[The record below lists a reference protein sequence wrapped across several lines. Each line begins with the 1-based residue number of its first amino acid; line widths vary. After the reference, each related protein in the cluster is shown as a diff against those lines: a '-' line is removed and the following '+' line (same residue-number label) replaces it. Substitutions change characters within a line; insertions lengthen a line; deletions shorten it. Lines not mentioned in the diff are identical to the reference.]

1 MNKTK
6 ADVIIFGGQSNMVGE
21 TEGLPEVNEPVSGAF
36 EYRYMSNELTELK
49 HPVGEDL
56 FNGNLQMSVNGG
68 GSLVPSFCQ
77 KYCDITGKSVIVI
90 QAACGST
97 TISEWLHGTRRHYWA
112 DKKIRAG
119 IAKAKER
126 FDVGHIY
133 YVWLQGES
141 DAIIHTLEDDS
152 LMKEKT
158 ING

>member
-6 ADVIIFGGQSNMVGE
+6 ADVLIFGGQSNMVGE

-90 QAACGST
+90 QAACGF
-97 TISEWLHGTRRHYWA
+97 IGRIRRFA
-112 DKKIRAG
+112 RELQRQKKDLTSDTYITFG
-119 IAKAKER
+119 CKAN
-126 FDVGHIY
+126 
-133 YVWLQGES
+133 
-141 DAIIHTLEDDS
+141 
-152 LMKEKT
+152 LMR
-158 ING
+158 